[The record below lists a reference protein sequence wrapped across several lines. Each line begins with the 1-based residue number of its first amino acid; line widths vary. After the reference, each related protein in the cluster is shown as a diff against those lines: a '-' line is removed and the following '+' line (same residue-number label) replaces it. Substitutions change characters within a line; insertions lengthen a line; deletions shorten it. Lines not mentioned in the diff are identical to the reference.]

1 MSTDNFLEI
10 EQAAYV
16 TFEAVLQTLDLEVKK
31 QIQSIKTI
39 SNSVDTSVASKRI
52 NFNKSGN
59 KGIFMVIH
67 C

>member
-39 SNSVDTSVASKRI
+39 FNSVDTSVAP
-52 NFNKSGN
+52 
-59 KGIFMVIH
+59 KGIFMVID